1 MFPILLVFLNYLFIY
16 RRRHG
21 ASDVLLRPT
30 QAQPLR
36 LTKSVFYSECLEAVE
51 NHHRKHKKHQIQ
63 KNHHTGYV
71 WSAGDT
77 LARYRYCG
85 TVGTTA
91 VPYLR

>member
-1 MFPILLVFLNYLFIY
+1 MPVMSSSV
-16 RRRHG
+16 R
-21 ASDVLLRPT
+21 VL
-30 QAQPLR
+30 LR

-51 NHHRKHKKHQIQ
+51 NHHRKHKKNQIQ
-63 KNHHTGYV
+63 KNHHMGYV

-91 VPYLR
+91 VLR

>member
-1 MFPILLVFLNYLFIY
+1 M
-16 RRRHG
+16 
-21 ASDVLLRPT
+21 SSSVL
-30 QAQPLR
+30 LR

-91 VPYLR
+91 VPTVPYLR

>member
-1 MFPILLVFLNYLFIY
+1 M
-16 RRRHG
+16 
-21 ASDVLLRPT
+21 SSSVLLR
-30 QAQPLR
+30 LR

-51 NHHRKHKKHQIQ
+51 NHHRKHNKHQIQ

-91 VPYLR
+91 VPTVPYLR